1 MSGAAVTFVDLVTYG
16 CSGLGDS
23 TSFEGWQW
31 YFIIVGT
38 LAFVISVFF
47 WFFFPDSPTNAR
59 FLTPE
64 ERVKVVLRV
73 QENQAGVESKTF
85 KGEQ

>member
-1 MSGAAVTFVDLVTYG
+1 MIT
-16 CSGLGDS
+16 
-23 TSFEGWQW
+23 
-31 YFIIVGT
+31 GT
-38 LAFVISVFF
+38 LTFIISVFF
-47 WFFFPDSPTNAR
+47 WFCFPDSPRNAR